1 MHAYSM
7 PMAPAEGPSAD
18 DFGNLRVLKKQPFKY
33 LDANGL
39 LSIQG
44 LERLDPARLQHKT
57 RRKVLLDANTEEG
70 DLKEDMNVLSDAL
83 GLTCFKYGKDA
94 RSWSMNLRCVNV
106 TTAPSLVYMQGGQ
119 EVSCCCALLCC
130 EKQSGADFVC
140 AGLPDRPGQR
150 PGYGAPH
157 REPQE
162 YEKAA
167 GLDL

>member
-1 MHAYSM
+1 MS
-7 PMAPAEGPSAD
+7 PAPGPS
-18 DFGNLRVLKKQPFKY
+18 FEHVVGIRVLAKQPFTY
-33 LDANGL
+33 VDAEALRN
-39 LSIQG
+39 IPC

-150 PGYGAPH
+150 PGYGAPQ